1 MKMPSTYTLDT
12 ETIKLNAYRLLCLF
26 YANKE
31 IARLSDPN
39 TRADPAS
46 QLERVFFA
54 REMTHILLNIAV
66 GLRVLDDQIR
76 SMHPSEKQREAYLLA
91 LNKVNLRHRCMLFD
105 EMPLRE
111 VCNKIIH
118 ASTVEP
124 NTKEGAEY
132 HQHDEYN
139 SMGWDETVDESS
151 GEPSEKPE
159 PIKWEHLSGH
169 IRLGGTRG
177 KDQWWHLLEVPVF
190 VEAITELLEMF
201 GQFSQTDSPGLK

>member
-91 LNKVNLRHRCMLFD
+91 LNKV
-105 EMPLRE
+105 
-111 VCNKIIH
+111 
-118 ASTVEP
+118 A
-124 NTKEGAEY
+124 
-132 HQHDEYN
+132 
-139 SMGWDETVDESS
+139 
-151 GEPSEKPE
+151 
-159 PIKWEHLSGH
+159 HLGFA
-169 IRLGGTRG
+169 
-177 KDQWWHLLEVPVF
+177 WVV
-190 VEAITELLEMF
+190 
-201 GQFSQTDSPGLK
+201 